1 MILCWSLLLVGVPVG
16 VTIESLQCFAFLCF
30 HSEDRLSIQ
39 LLAEFSSV
47 LIPLTSGNQVWMY
60 SLLYL
65 VLPSMLFVASSNHR
79 ILGKGLL
86 NIFFFFLFLFL
97 FFIFIIIIVIIIIM
111 IS

>member
-86 NIFFFFLFLFL
+86 NIFFFFYFYFYFLFL
-97 FFIFIIIIVIIIIM
+97 LLLLLLLLL
-111 IS
+111 